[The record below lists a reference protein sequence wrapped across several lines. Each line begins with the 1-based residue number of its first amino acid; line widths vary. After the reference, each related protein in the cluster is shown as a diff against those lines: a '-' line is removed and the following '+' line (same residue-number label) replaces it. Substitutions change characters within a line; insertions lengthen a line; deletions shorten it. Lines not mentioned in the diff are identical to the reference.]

1 MKKIIYFLSSAI
13 VAIFAFTGCGS
24 DDDDSK
30 ESKDKVYNVKSIT
43 CTESDGD
50 FDKVTFTYE
59 NNKLSKVTYTSENE
73 KKNSRWYKFS
83 YASASSINVSGDND
97 FSAVITMDAS
107 NNVISKIES
116 SFYDEE
122 EYEWYKDSEIF
133 EFEAGKL
140 SSIMYRDEHYFYS
153 TILGWENNNITLYDG
168 DEQFIY
174 SDVKNNTNIDFALW
188 LEEEYFIYTSQFMK
202 NISNNIPSSYKSSYS
217 GVAVITTTLDE
228 KGRPSK
234 MVFDGDTYTFEY
246 YD

>member
-1 MKKIIYFLSSAI
+1 MKKVVYFLSSAL
-13 VAIFAFTGCGS
+13 VAMFAFTSCGS

-30 ESKDKVYNVKSIT
+30 ENKDKVYNVKSIT
-43 CTESDGD
+43 YKNSDGD
-50 FDKVTFTYE
+50 FDKCTFVYE
-59 NNKLSKVTYTSENE
+59 NDKISKVTYTDSDGEMTTL
-73 KKNSRWYKFS
+73 KFT
-83 YASASSINVSGDND
+83 YASASSINVTSDDG
-97 FSAVITMDAS
+97 SSVVITMDVA
-107 NNVISKIES
+107 NNVISKYES
-116 SFYDEE
+116 SSYDDEE
-122 EYEWYKDSEIF
+122 SEWHNYSEIF

-140 SSIMYRDEHYFYS
+140 SSITSGEEHDFYS

-188 LEEEYFIYTSQFMK
+188 LEEESLIYTSQFMK